1 MKRIFSLWI
10 LLFCSI
16 LHGQEVP
23 VGYWQ
28 VVNLPLVYQ
37 IEADGTFT
45 QLGSESLG
53 QPVTGKLVF
62 TEDTSFEVKMRQ
74 HMIVEKGYVADGKLF
89 LVNKDQNTDIWL
101 PEIELKRISQEDAL
115 NLATTFS
122 ALNGQPSE
130 RFKKLRAARSQK
142 YLEMIREDAME
153 GLVAN
158 AYYVLAEREQ
168 AIAQEEALSD
178 LEHQSPYVRLAAALY
193 LAKYGQQ
200 EAIPV
205 LIAALDEKKIRSK
218 DDVIR
223 ALVELTEVDQG
234 VDYEAWHDWW
244 LKRGN

>member
-1 MKRIFSLWI
+1 MKSLFSLWI
-10 LLFCSI
+10 LLIGSTM
-16 LHGQEVP
+16 HAQEMP

-28 VVNLPLVYQ
+28 VINLPLVYQ
-37 IEADGTFT
+37 IEADGTFK
-45 QLGSESLG
+45 QLGSERLG
-53 QPVTGKLVF
+53 QPVMGTFVF
-62 TEDTSFEVKMRQ
+62 TDDTSFEVKMRH

-89 LVNKDQNTDIWL
+89 LVNKDQNIDIWL
-101 PEIELKRISQEDAL
+101 PELELKRISEEDAL

-122 ALNGQPSE
+122 ALSGQPSE
-130 RFKKLRAARSQK
+130 RFKELRAERSQK

-178 LEHQSPYVRLAAALY
+178 LEHKSPYVRLAAALY

-205 LIAALDEKKIRSK
+205 LIAALNEKKIRSK

-234 VDYEAWHDWW
+234 ADYDAWHDWW
-244 LKRGN
+244 LNRVN